1 MTHDPTKS
9 SGARTPARLS
19 AAGMPA
25 ASDGVAP
32 AIHPTACVEP
42 GAELGD
48 GVRIGAFAVVGAE
61 VELQAG
67 VEVGPHAT
75 LLGRTRVGPECRI
88 YPHACLGA
96 APQDREFDG
105 EITRLEIGAR
115 TVLREHTTVNVGTT
129 RGGGCTRIG
138 DDNFLMNG
146 AHVGHD
152 CQIGDQTIVSS
163 FCGLGGHS
171 RVDDFAVLGAY
182 TGLHQHARVGE
193 SVMVAGGAKVSRD
206 APPYSMVAG
215 DRARIV
221 GLNSVGLRR
230 RGFDAETRARIKR
243 AFHLIFQSKL
253 RLDDALARVEEEI
266 GAIAEVER
274 LVTFLRKTERGFCRF
289 STGAGP
295 GAEEADASFDPS
307 LDRD

>member
-1 MTHDPTKS
+1 MTHDPS
-9 SGARTPARLS
+9 QRSGPRTPARLVM
-19 AAGMPA
+19 AGMPA
-25 ASDGVAP
+25 EPEGRSP

-42 GAELGD
+42 GAELGE
-48 GVRIGAFAVVGAE
+48 GVRIGAFALIGAE
-61 VELQAG
+61 VELQDG

-75 LLGRTRVGPECRI
+75 LVGRTRLGPECRV

-105 EITRLEIGAR
+105 ELTRLEIGAR

-129 RGGGCTRIG
+129 RGGGCTRLG

-152 CQIGDQTIVSS
+152 CQIGDQTIVAS

-171 RVDDFAVLGAY
+171 RVEDHAVLGAY

-206 APPYSMVAG
+206 APPYAMVAG

-230 RGFDAETRARIKR
+230 RGFDAETRARIKH

-253 RLDDALARVEEEI
+253 RLEEALARVEAEI
-266 GAIAEVER
+266 GGVAEVER
-274 LVTFLRKTERGFCRF
+274 LVSFLRKTERGFCRF
-289 STGAGP
+289 ANGVGEDATDGP
-295 GAEEADASFDPS
+295 PDAV
-307 LDRD
+307 